1 MNALIKKQLEMCRVA
16 PIPDYIS
23 DETTDIY
30 IEKVS
35 DANSCS
41 FKLHGCYLIELADY
55 ILNPSTEYT
64 LADNWNRGIVPKD
77 RYMKCE
83 VEQLLGKM
91 VKIVGSG
98 FDPDTNTDKN
108 TVWELWVPQKG
119 IKILQNL

>member
-1 MNALIKKQLEMCRVA
+1 MNPLIKKQLEMCKVA
-16 PIPDYIS
+16 PIPDVIDDS
-23 DETTDIY
+23 IEELC

-35 DANSCS
+35 DANSRS
-41 FKLHGCYLIELADY
+41 FKIHSCYLVELADY

-64 LADNWNRGIVPKD
+64 LADNWNKGIVPKD
-77 RYMKCE
+77 KYMKVE

-91 VKIVGSG
+91 VKIIGSG